1 MLKSRPSTKVWWSLR
16 VRPGWRHTRA
26 AGGAFPKT
34 RRPRADAPAA
44 PSKTP
49 SPVNGVRLLRLFA
62 RRRCPNAVP
71 VKHMLTD
78 VKCFPE
84 SVPLK
89 CRPGTP
95 LGHAARLVG

>member
-1 MLKSRPSTKVWWSLR
+1 MLKSRPSTTIWWSLR

-49 SPVNGVRLLRLFA
+49 SPVNRVRLLRLFA

-89 CRPGTP
+89 CRPSTP
-95 LGHAARLVG
+95 LGHAARLAG